1 LLQCPEGYDRTPQIS
16 ALAQIMLDPFY
27 RTLTGFPVLVEKEF
41 VSFGHPFNVRLGL
54 KRDKENDERSPV
66 FIQFL
71 DAVNQLIKQFP
82 LSFEFTS
89 KYLARIAYELYSN
102 RYGNFL
108 CSGQSEQI
116 ENKIFQ

>member
-1 LLQCPEGYDRTPQIS
+1 MLQCPEGYDRTPQIS

-102 RYGNFL
+102 RYGNFI